1 MNSTVLPIPSG
12 LTTVQVLVSA
22 SLASPSFWSTEGE
35 PQSRQVRGLA
45 SSSHVRRDIGFFS
58 FLTAGVLNAHF
69 QAKPETL
76 GECRPVW
83 GAKLTLCNCLI
94 KTLVS

>member
-1 MNSTVLPIPSG
+1 MPSG
-12 LTTVQVLVSA
+12 LTTVQVLVAA
-22 SLASPSFWSTEGE
+22 SLVSPSFQSTEGE
-35 PQSRQVRGLA
+35 PRNRQARSLA

-58 FLTAGVLNAHF
+58 FLTAGALNAHF
-69 QAKPETL
+69 PANPETL
-76 GECRPVW
+76 VECWPVW